1 MEAIELREAAF
12 WESDDCR
19 VLAPP
24 GLEAE
29 GECLGRLLE
38 GEEAVIFSTSGS
50 SGLPKWVL
58 FRREALLASARA
70 VNLHLQ
76 IVSGDSFLVALPLYH
91 VGGFGM
97 AARAYAAGCGLHHF
111 QGPWDAARFRA
122 KLEKTEC
129 TLTSLVPTQVYDL
142 VSLGLQAPASLRAVV
157 VGGGRMNEREGQMA
171 RDLGWPLLQS
181 YGMTETGSQVAT
193 DTLENLNR
201 DFRAEP
207 LLMLPA
213 WECRSGEDG
222 CLHLRGE
229 ALCECYLRRENDEI
243 FRVGVKD
250 GEGWFRSRDIVEVN
264 GKELVMCGRADR
276 KVKIMGELV
285 DVHALEE
292 ELGAHLNA
300 GQVCLLPVPDERRG
314 WRLLPVVEGPVD
326 EAGSVI
332 ERVNRSKEGYAR
344 VEQVRL
350 VERLPRTALGKVD
363 VAALLEEMGPL

>member
-1 MEAIELREAAF
+1 MEATELIESDF

-29 GECLGRLLE
+29 GEHLGRLLD
-38 GEEAVIFSTSGS
+38 GEEAVIFATSGS
-50 SGLPKWVL
+50 SGAPKWVL

-76 IVSGDSFLVALPLYH
+76 IGSRDSFLVALPLYH

-97 AARAYAAGCGLHHF
+97 GARAFVAGCALHHY
-111 QGPWDAARFRA
+111 QGPWDAARFRDE
-122 KLEKTEC
+122 LEETGC
-129 TLTSLVPTQVYDL
+129 TLTSLVPTQVHDL
-142 VSLGLQAPASLRAVV
+142 VSLGLQAPASLRVAV
-157 VGGGRMNEREGQMA
+157 VGGGRLNEQEGQVA

-193 DTLENLNR
+193 DTLENIER
-201 DFRAEP
+201 EFRSEP
-207 LLMLPA
+207 LLVLPD
-213 WECRSGEDG
+213 WEYRLGEDG
-222 CLHLRGE
+222 CLHLRGG
-229 ALCECYLRRENDEI
+229 ALCESYLRREEDEVI
-243 FRVGVKD
+243 RVGVKD
-250 GEGWFRSRDIVEVN
+250 VEGWFRSRDLVEIK

-285 DVHALEE
+285 DVQALEDE
-292 ELGAHLNA
+292 VGALLDA

-314 WRLLPVVEGPVD
+314 WRLLPVVEGLAD
-326 EAGSVI
+326 EVGSAI
-332 ERVNRSKEGYAR
+332 ERVNRSNAGYAR
-344 VEQVRL
+344 LEQARV

-363 VAALLEEMGPL
+363 VGVLREEIAPS